1 MHLVLDLLEVDNV
14 SVLLTD
20 AISSEFVVMVG
31 LVEALPVVL
40 ELRGL
45 RGKGQWL
52 SLGLD
57 LDLDSVGK
65 LVLVDSIL
73 DLFNGTDLII

>member
-1 MHLVLDLLEVDNV
+1 MG
-14 SVLLTD
+14 
-20 AISSEFVVMVG
+20 G
-31 LVEALPVVL
+31 LVETLPVVL
-40 ELRGL
+40 EIHGL

-65 LVLVDSIL
+65 LVCIDSIL
-73 DLFNGTDLII
+73 DLFNG